1 MTIHRSDRFFSL
13 CLVIPLALAACG
25 KAASPAG
32 SSVAPAVDIATA
44 QARTVLQTTDLPG
57 RVSPMR
63 VAQVRARVAGI
74 VLARRFEEGSDVK
87 AGQVLFQIDPAPF
100 EAAVARARG
109 ELTRSEAEL
118 ENATAQFERSQ
129 QLVQR
134 QVISRQDFDTAR
146 SNFKSTQAAVASAR
160 AALKTAQLD
169 LGFATVRAPIDG
181 RIGRALVT
189 EGALV
194 GQGGD
199 ATEMALVQQ
208 LDPIFADFNRPV
220 AEALKLRGRARK
232 GDAPLKVVIDIPE
245 LGQTRE
251 GDLLFA
257 DMRVDETTD
266 TVSLRAQF
274 DNRDNLLLPGMFVRV
289 RTPNGT
295 ASDAVYVPQRA
306 IQRRPGG
313 NAAVMVVGAD
323 GKAELRDVRT
333 GAMVGTDWQILDGLK
348 AGERYVASGAA
359 RIQPGAVLNAAH

>member
-1 MTIHRSDRFFSL
+1 
-13 CLVIPLALAACG
+13 
-25 KAASPAG
+25 
-32 SSVAPAVDIATA
+32 
-44 QARTVLQTTDLPG
+44 
-57 RVSPMR
+57 
-63 VAQVRARVAGI
+63 
-74 VLARRFEEGSDVK
+74 
-87 AGQVLFQIDPAPF
+87 
-100 EAAVARARG
+100 
-109 ELTRSEAEL
+109 
-118 ENATAQFERSQ
+118 
-129 QLVQR
+129 
-134 QVISRQDFDTAR
+134 RQDFDTAR

-245 LGQTRE
+245 LGETRE

-295 ASDAVYVPQRA
+295 ASDAVYVPQRG

-359 RIQPGAVLNAAH
+359 RIQPGAVLNSAH